1 MDNVIKI
8 AFECDNLS
16 TPEELDA
23 PNSPYSVE
31 MINSRVIPWL
41 KDVSSQEG
49 SIWAGDSIK
58 KFMDVLDLLGGKI
71 YTRFKRE

>member
-31 MINSRVIPWL
+31 MINSKVIPWL
-41 KDVSSQEG
+41 KDISS
-49 SIWAGDSIK
+49 
-58 KFMDVLDLLGGKI
+58 
-71 YTRFKRE
+71 